1 MSVEIFM
8 VARNQKEE
16 GSEKMQIADLHDGVD
31 TEVRNLPYNENRAKK
46 GGS

>member
-8 VARNQKEE
+8 VARNQKE
-16 GSEKMQIADLHDGVD
+16 GSEKTQIADLHDGVD